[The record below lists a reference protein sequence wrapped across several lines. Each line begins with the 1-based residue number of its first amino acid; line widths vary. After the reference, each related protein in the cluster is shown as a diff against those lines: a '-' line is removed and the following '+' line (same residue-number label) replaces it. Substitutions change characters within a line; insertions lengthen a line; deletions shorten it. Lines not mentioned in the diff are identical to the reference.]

1 MMNKFII
8 FVFMAITF
16 SIGCGASA
24 TWHGSHGRDY
34 NQTRTAYGQP
44 TTRYGRGYEAP
55 SQSVSGYYVSQYVG
69 SGYDPRTH
77 PAIAQWYALHHEA
90 VSQPRATSVPVAPS
104 AAPQAIVQAAESP
117 ANNDAAFAAL
127 REQVIAQQR
136 AIHQLQQE
144 AAEHEEAPTN
154 IDVLTTGDTI

>member
-8 FVFMAITF
+8 FVFMAITS

-55 SQSVSGYYVSQYVG
+55 SQSVSGYYVSQYAG

-77 PAIAQWYALHHEA
+77 PAIAQWYALHEA

-144 AAEHEEAPTN
+144 AAEHEEAPAN
-154 IDVLTTGDTI
+154 GDVLTTGDTI